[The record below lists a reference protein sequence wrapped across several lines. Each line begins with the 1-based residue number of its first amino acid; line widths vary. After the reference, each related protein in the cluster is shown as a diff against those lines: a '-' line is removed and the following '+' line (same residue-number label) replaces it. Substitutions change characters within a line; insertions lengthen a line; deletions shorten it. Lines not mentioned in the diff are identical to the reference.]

1 MTRKARS
8 AGPSSFWIPLRHSG
22 DARRAQA
29 SFLNTRPRRPRCT
42 GLRNQVDGL
51 ERRSASS
58 ARRTARRDPTSA
70 RITKLAMPRAMRPSI
85 TLTER
90 KNQPTAPSGSLRT
103 AGSNR
108 RANASKARTVTAAN
122 HRHVIHAIPWPHF
135 RPDVAMVKP
144 ASQGTFPNTGAG
156 DGSAHLTSSRPSGAS
171 GILSTRGQPG
181 QGLQPPVSGSPMRS
195 PNLCSNS
202 GIVSGRDSNS

>member
-1 MTRKARS
+1 MGRASHFCTIMRCLLFARVYMRS
-8 AGPSSFWIPLRHSG
+8 ASRAAQRGTAGEGL
-22 DARRAQA
+22 ARVRSRTEACGA
-29 SFLNTRPRRPRCT
+29 

-58 ARRTARRDPTSA
+58 ARRTARRDLTSA
-70 RITKLAMPRAMRPSI
+70 RITKLAMPKAMRPSA

-90 KNQPTAPSGSLRT
+90 RNQAKAPSGSLRA

-108 RANASKARTVTAAN
+108 RANASKARAATAAN

-144 ASQGTFPNTGAG
+144 ASQGTFPSTGAPRT
-156 DGSAHLTSSRPSGAS
+156 AIA
-171 GILSTRGQPG
+171 
-181 QGLQPPVSGSPMRS
+181 
-195 PNLCSNS
+195 
-202 GIVSGRDSNS
+202 